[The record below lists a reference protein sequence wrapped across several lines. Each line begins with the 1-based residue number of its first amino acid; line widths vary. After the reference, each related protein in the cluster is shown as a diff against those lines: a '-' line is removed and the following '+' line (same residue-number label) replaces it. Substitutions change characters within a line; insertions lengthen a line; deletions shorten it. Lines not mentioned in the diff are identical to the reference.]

1 MNKSVLRGVILVTGL
16 ITAGVHLF
24 MNVVMGHFDLLFTL
38 NGLGYLGL
46 LAAFFFNLPWISRQ
60 RTLLHYLFMLYA
72 ATTIVAWFIMG
83 SMTDPIGIS
92 TKIDEAILIVA
103 LFLHLRAEKAQA

>member
-16 ITAGVHLF
+16 ITAMVHLYL
-24 MNVVMGHFDLLFTL
+24 NVMMGHIDLLFTL

-60 RTLLHYLFMLYA
+60 RVQLHYLFMLFA
-72 ATTIVAWFIMG
+72 AVTIVAWFILAPNK
-83 SMTDPIGIS
+83 SDPLGIL
-92 TKIDEAILIVA
+92 TKVDELILIIA
-103 LFLHLRAEKAQA
+103 LFLHLRAERA

>member
-16 ITAGVHLF
+16 ITAMVHLYL
-24 MNVVMGHFDLLFTL
+24 NVMMGHIDLLFTL

-60 RTLLHYLFMLYA
+60 RVLLHYLFMLFA
-72 ATTIVAWFIMG
+72 AVTIVAWFILGDMG
-83 SMTDPIGIS
+83 DMVGIL
-92 TKIDEAILIVA
+92 TKIDEAILIIA
-103 LFLHLRAEKAQA
+103 LFLNLRAERA

>member
-46 LAAFFFNLPWISRQ
+46 LTAFFFNVPWISRQ
-60 RTLLHYLFMLYA
+60 RALLTYLFILYA
-72 ATTIVAWFIMG
+72 VTTIIAWFILG

-92 TKIDEAILIVA
+92 TKIDEVILIIA
-103 LFLHLRAEKAQA
+103 LFLNLRAEKG

>member
-16 ITAGVHLF
+16 ITAMVHLYL
-24 MNVVMGHFDLLFTL
+24 NVRMGHLDPLFTL

-60 RTLLHYLFMLYA
+60 RTLVHYLFMLFA
-72 ATTIVAWFIMG
+72 AVTIVAWFILGDMG
-83 SMTDPIGIS
+83 DLVGIL
-92 TKIDEAILIVA
+92 TKIDEAILIIA
-103 LFLHLRAEKAQA
+103 LFLHLRAERA